1 MTLVKDKNKSSI
13 MKLFMIF
20 FFLNFSNIV
29 LSKVSFDC
37 DIYSELENKE
47 PARKNYENSQLELFL
62 DLESK
67 WLNDL
72 PKNKWLENEIDNL
85 DRIEINFLME
95 NAVYTFLQ
103 EILYSSKKK
112 VELFYQVT
120 FNEKTGQ
127 MSFPKNY
134 FNDEGEIFFSTEVIG
149 FFVKKK

>member
-47 PARKNYENSQLELFL
+47 PARKKNYENSQLELFL

-72 PKNKWLENEIDNL
+72 PKK
-85 DRIEINFLME
+85 
-95 NAVYTFLQ
+95 
-103 EILYSSKKK
+103 
-112 VELFYQVT
+112 
-120 FNEKTGQ
+120 
-127 MSFPKNY
+127 
-134 FNDEGEIFFSTEVIG
+134 
-149 FFVKKK
+149 

>member
-1 MTLVKDKNKSSI
+1 
-13 MKLFMIF
+13 MIFF

-47 PARKNYENSQLELFL
+47 PARKKNYENSQLELFL

-95 NAVYTFLQ
+95 NAVYTFFYRRYYTPQ
-103 EILYSSKKK
+103 KKK

-149 FFVKKK
+149 FCKKK